1 MKFPTVTSK
10 VFAVCGLTLS
20 LALAGAAVAQQS
32 GKDAA
37 HDRHEKF
44 EEMGDA
50 FEKLEKETKKKKP
63 DTAVIQREVAVISKL
78 GKESIMWFPVG
89 SGPGNGFKTETLA
102 EVWTQPDVFKDLQ
115 EKFLAASEKLSASAA
130 ANTVTHA
137 EVEQTGETC
146 SECHKKF
153 RKESS
158 FFSIFGG

>member
-1 MKFPTVTSK
+1 MNFRAPSK
-10 VFAVCGLTLS
+10 VLTTCALTLG
-20 LALAGAAVAQQS
+20 LMIAGAAVAQQS

-37 HDRHEKF
+37 HDRHENF
-44 EEMGDA
+44 EKMGDA

-63 DTAVIQREVAVISKL
+63 DSAVIQREVALVSQL
-78 GKESIMWFPVG
+78 GEESVTWFPAG

-102 EVWTQPDVFKDLQ
+102 EVWTQPEVFKDLQ
-115 EKFLAASEKLSASAA
+115 EKFLAASAKLSALAA

-137 EVEQTGETC
+137 DVERTGETC

-158 FFSIFGG
+158 IFSIFGG